1 MIQWTVVVMI
11 QFQVKETEK
20 NCEYQVRY
28 KDEQMDGRI
37 RELEVHYERLLDE
50 ARAKYETLKME
61 KLEMVIR
68 LWLFYVFVDMFLTL
82 IIPEIIDLPVWIL
95 RE

>member
-1 MIQWTVVVMI
+1 MI
-11 QFQVKETEK
+11 QFQVTETEK
-20 NCEYQVRY
+20 NCDYQMQY

-37 RELEVHYERLLDE
+37 RELEEHYERLLDE
-50 ARAKYETLKME
+50 ARTKYETLKME
-61 KLEMVIR
+61 KSEMVIH

-82 IIPEIIDLPVWIL
+82 VIPEIIDLPVWIL